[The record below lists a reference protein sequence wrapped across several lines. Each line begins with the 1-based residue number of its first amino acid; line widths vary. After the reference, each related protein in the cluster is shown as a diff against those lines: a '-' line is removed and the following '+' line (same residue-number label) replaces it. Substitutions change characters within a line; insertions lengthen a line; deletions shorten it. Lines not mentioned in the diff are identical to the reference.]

1 MKAIIHKGDDFLSIE
16 ETVGSM
22 VTEMGLVT
30 TEARNDSDTT
40 DRATCDFTIEIR
52 RKRNESV

>member
-30 TEARNDSDTT
+30 MDNSNDSDAS
-40 DRATCDFTIEIR
+40 DKAVCDFTIEIR
-52 RKRNESV
+52 RKRNESN